1 MYTLKIVAYELLFS
15 ERHMEIK
22 QSLMGSVSC
31 SSCSA
36 VEFLLQSQLLLLCA
50 RFLLC
55 HSGTRNLGLSL
66 SSPAS
71 LVSHKQ
77 LHRYYISPAPW
88 QPLKSGVPVFLICFY
103 LEVFAPSILH
113 MSGSYIVIDFSLFAG
128 VGVVLR
134 GLGIPDDVQ
143 DSILSIFSTVF
154 YRTAGKNVKGMLGF
168 ALLLEPRSTDQI
180 EY

>member
-1 MYTLKIVAYELLFS
+1 
-15 ERHMEIK
+15 
-22 QSLMGSVSC
+22 
-31 SSCSA
+31 
-36 VEFLLQSQLLLLCA
+36 
-50 RFLLC
+50 
-55 HSGTRNLGLSL
+55 
-66 SSPAS
+66 
-71 LVSHKQ
+71 
-77 LHRYYISPAPW
+77 
-88 QPLKSGVPVFLICFY
+88 
-103 LEVFAPSILH
+103 